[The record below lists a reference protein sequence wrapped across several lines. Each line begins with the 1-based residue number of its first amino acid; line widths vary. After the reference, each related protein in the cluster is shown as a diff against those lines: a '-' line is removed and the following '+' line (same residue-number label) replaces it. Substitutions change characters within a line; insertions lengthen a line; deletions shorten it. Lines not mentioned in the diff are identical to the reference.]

1 MVYAVYIVA
10 SKDRGTTYIGVT
22 NNITRRIWE
31 HKQGAADS
39 FTKRYSVN
47 RLVRIEWFDN
57 IETAIKREKQL
68 KAWQRA
74 WKIALIEE
82 DNPHWSDLYF
92 DLSPL

>member
-31 HKQGAADS
+31 HKQGTIDS

-57 IETAIKREKQL
+57 IEAAFKREKQL

-74 WKIALIEE
+74 WKIALIEN
-82 DNPHWSDLYF
+82 DNPQWSDLYF